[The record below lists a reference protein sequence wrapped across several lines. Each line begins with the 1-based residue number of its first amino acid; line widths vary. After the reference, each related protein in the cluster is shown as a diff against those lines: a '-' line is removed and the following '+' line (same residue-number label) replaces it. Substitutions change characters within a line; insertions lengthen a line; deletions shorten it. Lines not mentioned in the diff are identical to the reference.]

1 MRTRALV
8 QPAVRS
14 AIGSMASGAADDVS
28 PNSSA
33 VVGITVLADV
43 EDVFAVLRTAI
54 LFARSLQATLSVNLP
69 GREVFSV
76 HFGEDPS
83 PASLS
88 ELLDSVQTELRKLVS
103 THAPKLILEAS
114 VIAASFVSAG
124 CISVWVRSANSVPR
138 SQQSD
143 Q

>member
-14 AIGSMASGAADDVS
+14 AIGIVASGNADNIS

-33 VVGITVLADV
+33 IVGITVLADV
-43 EDVFAVLRTAI
+43 EDVLAVLRTAV

-69 GREVFSV
+69 GGEGLSAL
-76 HFGEDPS
+76 FGED

-88 ELLDSVQTELRKLVS
+88 ELLDSVQTELRELVS
-103 THAPKLILEAS
+103 TGAPSFILEAS

-124 CISVWVRSANSVPR
+124 SISVRVRSANSVPR
-138 SQQSD
+138 SQQR
-143 Q
+143 

>member
-14 AIGSMASGAADDVS
+14 AIGIVASDNADNVS

-33 VVGITVLADV
+33 IVGITVLADV
-43 EDVFAVLRTAI
+43 EDVLAVLRTAV

-69 GREVFSV
+69 GGEVSFAP
-76 HFGEDPS
+76 FGED

-88 ELLDSVQTELRKLVS
+88 EFLDSVQTELRELVS
-103 THAPKLILEAS
+103 TGAPSLILEAS

-124 CISVWVRSANSVPR
+124 SISVRVRSANSVSR
-138 SQQSD
+138 SQPR
-143 Q
+143 